1 MICFTKIRILEFSFF
16 YKFVILKFLK
26 ILNFQTQTIN
36 FLLTRTFMKISQF
49 LMINE
54 YMMARQGRNV
64 QRVETLVSVR
74 VFDPPNL

>member
-1 MICFTKIRILEFSFF
+1 
-16 YKFVILKFLK
+16 
-26 ILNFQTQTIN
+26 
-36 FLLTRTFMKISQF
+36 MKISQF

-64 QRVETLVSVR
+64 ETLVSVR